1 VPVISEPAPEDN
13 WTGRTGFVHQAILA
27 DFPDL
32 GGYQVYA
39 CGSAA
44 MVQAAHPAFTA
55 HGLGPDDCFA
65 DAFVPRPAARNGAP
79 RRNRMKALRIAAQF
93 ALYVPQMAILA
104 YFSTEPRFSMVA
116 PDEALV
122 RVSFIHATQRRQA
135 CRERSAEELAKLAP
149 NMRAAQD
156 CPRERSP
163 LLVELE
169 LDGKLV
175 LRREVQPSGLRHDG
189 NVASTS
195 AWRCRR
201 AGTASSPACATA
213 RRASSTTRRTRRSSL
228 PADGS

>member
-1 VPVISEPAPEDN
+1 
-13 WTGRTGFVHQAILA
+13 
-27 DFPDL
+27 
-32 GGYQVYA
+32 
-39 CGSAA
+39 
-44 MVQAAHPAFTA
+44 
-55 HGLGPDDCFA
+55 
-65 DAFVPRPAARNGAP
+65 
-79 RRNRMKALRIAAQF
+79 MKALRIAAQF
-93 ALYVPQMAILA
+93 ALYVPLMAILA

-122 RVSFIHATQRRQA
+122 RVSFIHATQRREA

-189 NVASTS
+189 NVAVYERM
-195 AWRCRR
+195 A
-201 AGTASSPACATA
+201 
-213 RRASSTTRRTRRSSL
+213 L
-228 PADGS
+228 PAGRHRIVARLRDRAQGEFNYAKDETLELAGGRVLIIDFNAARGGFEFLI

>member
-1 VPVISEPAPEDN
+1 
-13 WTGRTGFVHQAILA
+13 
-27 DFPDL
+27 
-32 GGYQVYA
+32 
-39 CGSAA
+39 
-44 MVQAAHPAFTA
+44 
-55 HGLGPDDCFA
+55 
-65 DAFVPRPAARNGAP
+65 
-79 RRNRMKALRIAAQF
+79 MKALRIAAQF
-93 ALYVPQMAILA
+93 ALYVPLMAILG

-149 NMRAAQD
+149 NMRASQD

-189 NVASTS
+189 NVAVYERM
-195 AWRCRR
+195 A
-201 AGTASSPACATA
+201 
-213 RRASSTTRRTRRSSL
+213 L
-228 PADGS
+228 PAGRHRIVARLRDRAQGEFNYAKDETLELAGGRVLVIDFNAARGGFEFLI